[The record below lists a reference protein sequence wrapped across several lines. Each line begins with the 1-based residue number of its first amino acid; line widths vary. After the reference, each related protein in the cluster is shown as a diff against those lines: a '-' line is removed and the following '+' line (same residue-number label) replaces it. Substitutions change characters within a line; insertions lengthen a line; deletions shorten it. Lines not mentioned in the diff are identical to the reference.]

1 MSEGKHTAHQ
11 LSPHFLLSISEQLG
25 LAKGFNFRWEIE
37 FCQDM
42 ICIKTCSKPNTILC
56 ICVTVLYCFR
66 HSRTHSKTI
75 LSHFDRM
82 GSIRRYWDIL
92 IDKGILIRKAIE
104 KLISDITVKQPQL
117 LNTRPC

>member
-1 MSEGKHTAHQ
+1 MSEGRHTAHQ

-66 HSRTHSKTI
+66 HSSHTHIQRPFYHT
-75 LSHFDRM
+75 LT
-82 GSIRRYWDIL
+82 GWD
-92 IDKGILIRKAIE
+92 
-104 KLISDITVKQPQL
+104 Q
-117 LNTRPC
+117 